1 MLDGGLKEVTD
12 TLGTNMLPGDTWRLV
27 VAAIGN
33 HGAISEMFLRF
44 MLISEIPSEDAILNN
59 TEYLLHNTITCEDIL
74 DRIDK
79 YSDSVLIV

>member
-12 TLGTNMLPGDTWRLV
+12 TLGTNMLAGDTWRLV
-27 VAAIGN
+27 VAAIGD

-59 TEYLLHNTITCEDIL
+59 TEYYTIQLLVKT
-74 DRIDK
+74 
-79 YSDSVLIV
+79 Y